1 MYIMKVKFQVRPVL
15 AHFLK
20 SDREKIKFSLNS
32 STKHTRDKILDKFYV
47 YYESEISGKAG
58 TSAFFEIWPRKN
70 QILP

>member
-20 SDREKIKFSLNS
+20 SDRGKIKFSLNS

-47 YYESEISGKAG
+47 YSEVH
-58 TSAFFEIWPRKN
+58 N
-70 QILP
+70 